1 MTIQQTVDIPAS
13 RRLTIE
19 VPPEVPVGRA
29 TLIFMPAGTEKAA
42 DGLPRNAAD
51 IRRRYFSMSKEERAA
66 VNARDMELINR
77 HAGELNQEAA
87 DALKYQI
94 DLFETTNCSVCPSPS

>member
-1 MTIQQTVDIPAS
+1 MIIQQTVDIPAS

-19 VPPEVPVGRA
+19 VPPEVPVGRT
-29 TLIFMPAGTEKAA
+29 TLVFMPAETEKTV
-42 DGLPRNAAD
+42 DGFPCDAAD
-51 IRRRYFSMSKEERAA
+51 IRRRYFSMSKEERVA
-66 VNARDMELINR
+66 VNARDIELINR

-94 DLFETTNCSVCPSPS
+94 DPFETIPPYEEEL